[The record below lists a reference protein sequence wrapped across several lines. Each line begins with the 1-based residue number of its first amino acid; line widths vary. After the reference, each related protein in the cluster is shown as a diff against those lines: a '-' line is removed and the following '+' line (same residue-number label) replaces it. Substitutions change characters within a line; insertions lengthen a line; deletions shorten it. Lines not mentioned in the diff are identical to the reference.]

1 MFLDQPVPRSSA
13 QHRQPGVGKPMALE
27 KPEGDPDTAL
37 NSHNAYI
44 IEHSEPFIA
53 VKTRL
58 ECYLLHR
65 AKRPRGNDDT

>member
-1 MFLDQPVPRSSA
+1 MEQRFNALR
-13 QHRQPGVGKPMALE
+13 RQPGVGEPMALE
-27 KPEGDPDTAL
+27 KPEGDPHTAL

-65 AKRPRGNDDT
+65 AKRPRGNDGT